1 MRKDDSIKLKSFK
14 GDYLRRSDTDQGIT
28 TGNNDFDNSWKID
41 WNGESISLKSSK
53 GDFLHRAESGKGVTT
68 QQTGAGNDWSVE
80 IVASGKILV
89 D

>member
-1 MRKDDSIKLKSFK
+1 M
-14 GDYLRRSDTDQGIT
+14 RRSKTDEGIT
-28 TGNNDFDNSWKID
+28 TGSNDLDHSWKID
-41 WNGESISLKSSK
+41 WNGKSISLKSSK

-89 D
+89 DSNI

>member
-28 TGNNDFDNSWKID
+28 TGNFDFDNSWKIYR
-41 WNGESISLKSSK
+41 NGESILLKSSK
-53 GDFLHRAESGKGVTT
+53 GDFLHRAKSGKGVKT
-68 QQTGAGNDWSVE
+68 QQTGAGNNWSVE

-89 D
+89 E